1 MYFCRN
7 TKQSAMKKAERN
19 IQELLAIISLYPRGI
34 NINDVAAAY
43 SENTSIRNLQ
53 RTLLKLSAEGRIW
66 VTGAARSTK
75 YHPILETVE
84 QSSYV
89 LAEPSIPLNSPAAP
103 TIPLSNKGGHAL
115 TIISAPIQRRVP
127 VGYQQVFLKSYRPN
141 IDSYLSADDKLHLAA
156 LGKTGLDRPAGTYA
170 QQILNRLLI
179 DLSWNSS
186 RLEGNTYSLLD
197 TERLILQGEAD
208 DSKSAKEAQMILN
221 HKDAIEFIVE
231 AAGDIGFNRYTF
243 LNLHAMLANNLLQD
257 LEAPGRLRSMP
268 VGITGSAF
276 TPLAIPQLIG
286 EYFDLILEKSG
297 QIEDPFEQSFFLMV
311 HLPYLQPFDDVNK
324 RVSRLAANIPLIK
337 RNLAPLS
344 FTDVPEDL
352 YFKGMMA
359 VYEQNDI
366 NLLKDVFLWAYERSA
381 QKYGVI
387 RQSIGEP
394 DLFKLKYRELI
405 RNLIAKI
412 IVTEADSKHAQKI
425 IKAEAK
431 ELPLQ
436 DREQFISSVETELK
450 AIHEGNFA
458 RYRVSQREFA
468 KWQKVWDL

>member
-1 MYFCRN
+1 
-7 TKQSAMKKAERN
+7 MKKAEKYTK
-19 IQELLAIISLYPRGI
+19 ELLAIVNSHPEGI
-34 NINDVAAAY
+34 NINDVAATFT
-43 SENTSIRNLQ
+43 ENISIRSIQ
-53 RTLLKLSAEGRIW
+53 RLLLKLSDNGYVKI
-66 VTGAARSTK
+66 TGAARSTK
-75 YHPILETVE
+75 YQPIIKEERPLNV
-84 QSSYV
+84 V
-89 LAEPSIPLNSPAAP
+89 AEPFVKLTHPLAAG
-103 TIPLSNKGGHAL
+103 IPLSNEGKRTL
-115 TIISAPIQRRVP
+115 NVISAPIQQRIP
-127 VGYQQVFLKSYRPN
+127 VGYQQFFLKSYRPN
-141 IDSYLSADDKLHLAA
+141 IDSYLSIDEKHHLAA
-156 LGKTGLDRPAGTYA
+156 LGNTGIERPAGTYA
-170 QQILNRLLI
+170 QQIMNRLLI

-221 HKDAIEFIVE
+221 HKDAIEFIVQ
-231 AAGDIGFNRYTF
+231 AAGEIGFNRYTF
-243 LNLHAMLANNLLQD
+243 LNLHAMLASNLLSD
-257 LEAPGRLRSMP
+257 LEAPGRLRSMA

-286 EYFDLILEKSG
+286 EYFDLILEKAG

-337 RNLAPLS
+337 RNLSPLS

-381 QKYGVI
+381 QKYAVI

-394 DLFKLKYRELI
+394 DLFKLKYREI
-405 RNLIAKI
+405 IKNIITKI
-412 IVTEADSKHAQKI
+412 IVTEMGSKEAQKL
-425 IKAEAK
+425 IKDEAG
-431 ELPLQ
+431 ELPEQ
-436 DREQFISSVETELK
+436 DKEQFITSVETELM

-458 RYRVSQREFA
+458 RYRVSQRDFIN
-468 KWQKVWDL
+468 WQKVWKM